1 MSSLVDRLDAA
12 QRRWRPAAFTVGV
25 FCKAGDDQAG
35 YLSTLLSCYAFL
47 AVFPLLL
54 VLASVLGIVLRD
66 DPGAQQWVLHSALA
80 DFPVIGTQLHAN
92 IHSLTLTRTGFG
104 LTIGLIGTV
113 WGARGLSTSAQWVCN
128 SIWAVPYTRRGSW
141 VHQQALGLALLGVI
155 AASVLVTGAVSSV
168 AGVGDGHA
176 VWVEWIGAAGS
187 TLVNAA
193 LFSLGFRLATA
204 REVPTRS
211 LVRVAVVTAVA
222 WQALLTLGSYLVA
235 HELRHSEDLY
245 GVFGLVLGL
254 MAWLHVQSRV
264 TVLALEIECVRV
276 RRLWPRTLDGPRLE
290 PGDVRA
296 FSAYALTQQR
306 RENMVISVDYALAD
320 GSQPSAGTRA
330 STPAKSVP
338 AGRVPKTRPRS
349 PARRE
354 AQNASATEDG
364 A

>member
-12 QRRWRPAAFTVGV
+12 QRRVRPAAFTVAV

-54 VLASVLGIVLRD
+54 VLATVLGIVLRD

-80 DFPVIGTQLHAN
+80 DFPVVGTRLHAN
-92 IHSLTLTRTGFG
+92 IHSLTLTLTGFG
-104 LTIGLIGTV
+104 LTIGVIGTV

-141 VHQQALGLALLGVI
+141 VHQQVLGLALLGVV
-155 AASVLVTGAVSSV
+155 AVSVLVTGAVSGV
-168 AGVGDGHA
+168 AGVDESHPLRL
-176 VWVEWIGAAGS
+176 EWIGAVGS
-187 TLVNAA
+187 AAVNAP
-193 LFSLGFRLATA
+193 LFGLGFRLATA

-211 LVRVAVVTAVA
+211 LIRVACITAVV
-222 WQALLTLGSYLVA
+222 WQGLLTLGGYLVS
-235 HELRHSEDLY
+235 HELRHAEDLY

-264 TVLALEIECVRV
+264 TVFALELECVRV
-276 RRLWPRTLDGPRLE
+276 RGLWPRTLDGPRLE
-290 PGDVRA
+290 PGDMRA
-296 FSAYALTQQR
+296 FTAYAPNRQR
-306 RENMVISVDYALAD
+306 RDNMLISVDYALAD

-330 STPAKSVP
+330 STPPKSVP
-338 AGRVPKTRPRS
+338 ASRVPKARPWS
-349 PARRE
+349 PASRE